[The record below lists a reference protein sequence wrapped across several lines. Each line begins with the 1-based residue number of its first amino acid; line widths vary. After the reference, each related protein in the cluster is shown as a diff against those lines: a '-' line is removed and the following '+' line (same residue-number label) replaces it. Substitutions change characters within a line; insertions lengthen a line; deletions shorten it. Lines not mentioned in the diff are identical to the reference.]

1 MNNRMTNKKNE
12 LTQLPNIGKTLAGK
26 LNQAEI
32 KTADDLK
39 AIGVENT
46 FIKLKTLDNDACL
59 NTLFAIEGA
68 IQGIR
73 WHDLSEQRK
82 AELKVFFKMIDK

>member
-1 MNNRMTNKKNE
+1 MTNKNKE
-12 LTQLPNIGKTLAGK
+12 LAQLTNIGKTLSDK
-26 LNQAEI
+26 LNQAGIE
-32 KTADDLK
+32 TADDLK

-46 FIKLKTLDNDACL
+46 FIKLKTIDNDAGL
-59 NTLFAIEGA
+59 NMLFAIEGA

-82 AELKVFFKMIDK
+82 AELKAIFKMIDKK